1 MQSTSNSI
9 DSAGSLLLGR
19 HVLVPR
25 RDHGNRLYLGVIK
38 TQKKDKRFG
47 VVFCIP
53 YAGHGGD
60 DGLEYCMQEVDID
73 DILSYTDLYRH
84 AICENDDVLVPAILL
99 QPHNTGTSLQIDPPF
114 AGHPYILAVVHK
126 GFEPRSSRIT
136 RSPGRKT
143 STLVVKLAGGRRP
156 RLCDIPAGCALWI
169 PEKQARQLYSQG
181 CHFFDQQEADTR
193 DSSPDHGERESL
205 CMHGAPTSPSRN
217 TDIDDAES
225 QNLTKSSEEFR
236 QINGENSDA
245 FSVLEKR
252 SQSSSRRS
260 GTSSSRSK
268 RPQWQYWGKGGIPSL
283 IDPPSHEPYMPQQV
297 FGPAAIVSS
306 QPGNEWPAAHF
317 AIVNHSLENITAQND
332 STRVYEAMRQVDQP
346 PPLSESIGLP
356 VTHSPPNMK
365 ENEDLENLFLN
376 PCDAD
381 EDGLT
386 GLSLRKLYHHR
397 LRENLKEAKTASAC
411 GFNRRKSS
419 AKSIKSQ

>member
-1 MQSTSNSI
+1 SKDDSINGIQYGIPHSRSFNTSKNSKKSWSSSNSSRESSNARRNGSHTPQSRSLSRGSRGNASKTLNSRSLSRKLRRSSKNQKLISPSKRESRELPGKRFEGGRSSGTSSASSFQKKHNFASSPRISKTCRRNNRHSRSSSREEADYYCGIQHRDSMQSTSNSI

-217 TDIDDAES
+217 TDIDDA
-225 QNLTKSSEEFR
+225 
-236 QINGENSDA
+236 
-245 FSVLEKR
+245 
-252 SQSSSRRS
+252 
-260 GTSSSRSK
+260 
-268 RPQWQYWGKGGIPSL
+268 
-283 IDPPSHEPYMPQQV
+283 
-297 FGPAAIVSS
+297 
-306 QPGNEWPAAHF
+306 
-317 AIVNHSLENITAQND
+317 
-332 STRVYEAMRQVDQP
+332 
-346 PPLSESIGLP
+346 
-356 VTHSPPNMK
+356 
-365 ENEDLENLFLN
+365 
-376 PCDAD
+376 
-381 EDGLT
+381 
-386 GLSLRKLYHHR
+386 
-397 LRENLKEAKTASAC
+397 
-411 GFNRRKSS
+411 
-419 AKSIKSQ
+419 